1 MSNLT
6 NPHTTSVTPFAITVF
21 AAPVVMI
28 LNARRAAAAAVYSA
42 LLCVKRGVN
51 HWPAR
56 ALWPRMQQPLLATAA
71 ARQTSRI
78 AAMNPHMPFLPFF
91 VATLA
96 LDFEE
101 R

>member
-1 MSNLT
+1 MLAIFFIAFLMLLT
-6 NPHTTSVTPFAITVF
+6 AQGYSPLSDQLWMLRF
-21 AAPVVMI
+21 
-28 LNARRAAAAAVYSA
+28 AAAAAVYSA

>member
-1 MSNLT
+1 
-6 NPHTTSVTPFAITVF
+6 
-21 AAPVVMI
+21 
-28 LNARRAAAAAVYSA
+28 
-42 LLCVKRGVN
+42 
-51 HWPAR
+51 
-56 ALWPRMQQPLLATAA
+56 MQQPLLATAA